1 MKNRGLLIGILFLSA
16 MVYAQEPVIPG
27 GDITPTVVIESLQ
40 YKLNEATHTAM
51 VANTNT
57 WVGELDIPEQVAY
70 NGETY
75 TVDRIE
81 WLAFDFCNTL
91 TKVRIPKTVVDIQHY
106 AGYDDCKNP
115 FRNCANLVSIEVD
128 EANPS
133 MCSIDGVLF
142 NKDKTRLYCYPAGA
156 KRENYS
162 VPDGVTWLGGDA
174 FAYNPYLLSVQMP
187 NSVTYMSFSTFS
199 NCKSLNSIRLSK
211 NIKYISAFTFEK
223 CDNLRFLDI
232 PESVSGFA
240 ESVFRWSPIKTIVI
254 RGTFPEGLRSDT
266 FYFMDDEVVIYVQP
280 SEIDKF
286 KKVFKGTVLSLKDWI
301 QDDYHPFLKEG
312 KTWNYQEYYHNLW
325 DDEQWTKDISYV
337 INGTTEID
345 GKTYYKMYRT
355 TEEGSNYFC
364 ALREEDRKVWQYTA
378 DGDHLLY
385 DFGMSVGDSYMPSY
399 EPLHYLLTAIKPMRF
414 HDNQLLNVL
423 YYDLLREEGPTNP
436 PCHIASAPIVEGV
449 GCEGGWNI
457 MELYAPIPSNGILQG
472 EDFLSCYEDGECI
485 FTADD
490 FNELKNPNPAN
501 NIAYRPFV
509 EEGKVWKV
517 GTVSGNPVQV
527 VDYYYF
533 DGDTI
538 IDGKTCK
545 QMMCQRFISPDY
557 PDDNN
562 LSQSPALRKVGAWY
576 EEDKKVYFY
585 DESKQAMRMMYDF
598 SLNTDDPVY
607 FIDGDYSIGPKQA
620 GGLEGF
626 KGVYRNIWIYRDV
639 HSTYWLEGVGGING
653 PTINAYDPIYS
664 DPVPQFLMSCAVG
677 DEVIYLNDD
686 YEDGATPEGAR
697 KHRFDFTH
705 TIKTQPKAPM
715 MRAAEQSLY
724 GEYNEQQLGIN
735 LNPLDN
741 AYLVRITDE
750 SGKVVYEKTVNTGII
765 VGLNIDISAYT
776 KGRYAVSVENSHEI
790 FTGEFEAQTT
800 GIEDYAETGNIKNE
814 SIYNLQGQRVSS
826 LQKGLMIV
834 NGKKVHVK

>member
-1 MKNRGLLIGILFLSA
+1 MKKQLFLFILMLLPMLASA
-16 MVYAQEPVIPG
+16 QTVSDVQNSGCLYGTRGEEPERQ
-27 GDITPTVVIESLQ
+27 PTIV
-40 YKLNEATHTAM
+40 
-51 VANTNT
+51 
-57 WVGELDIPEQVAY
+57 
-70 NGETY
+70 
-75 TVDRIE
+75 
-81 WLAFDFCNTL
+81 L
-91 TKVRIPKTVVDIQHY
+91 TKE
-106 AGYDDCKNP
+106 G
-115 FRNCANLVSIEVD
+115 
-128 EANPS
+128 
-133 MCSIDGVLF
+133 
-142 NKDKTRLYCYPAGA
+142 
-156 KRENYS
+156 S
-162 VPDGVTWLGGDA
+162 V
-174 FAYNPYLLSVQMP
+174 LSVQLL
-187 NSVTYMSFSTFS
+187 NYES
-199 NCKSLNSIRLSK
+199 NCCTEDFYAIA
-211 NIKYISAFTFEK
+211 NINDGSP
-223 CDNLRFLDI
+223 C
-232 PESVSGFA
+232 SVSVSVGPTV
-240 ESVFRWSPIKTIVI
+240 ESDCDCICPFNLSFTIRDLEPNIFYLDCWWYKGLVEL
-254 RGTFPEGLRSDT
+254 TEGQSYQATYDGSS
-266 FYFMDDEVVIYVQP
+266 Y
-280 SEIDKF
+280 S
-286 KKVFKGTVLSLKDWI
+286 
-301 QDDYHPFLKEG
+301 YHPFLKEG

-399 EPLHYLLTAIKPMRF
+399 EPLHFLLTAIKPMRF
-414 HDNQLLNVL
+414 HDDQLLNVL
-423 YYDLLREEGPTNP
+423 YYDLLMEEGPTDSLS
-436 PCHIASAPIVEGV
+436 HFASAPIVEGV

-457 MELYAPIPSNGILQG
+457 MELYASIPSNGILQG

-677 DEVIYLNDD
+677 DEVIYFNDD
-686 YEDGATPEGAR
+686 YEDGTTPEGAR

-800 GIEDYAETGNIKNE
+800 GIEDYAETRNIKNE

>member
-1 MKNRGLLIGILFLSA
+1 MKKQLFLFILMFLSMLASA
-16 MVYAQEPVIPG
+16 QTVSDVQNSGCLYGTRGEEPERQ
-27 GDITPTVVIESLQ
+27 PTIV
-40 YKLNEATHTAM
+40 
-51 VANTNT
+51 
-57 WVGELDIPEQVAY
+57 
-70 NGETY
+70 
-75 TVDRIE
+75 
-81 WLAFDFCNTL
+81 L
-91 TKVRIPKTVVDIQHY
+91 TKE
-106 AGYDDCKNP
+106 G
-115 FRNCANLVSIEVD
+115 
-128 EANPS
+128 
-133 MCSIDGVLF
+133 
-142 NKDKTRLYCYPAGA
+142 
-156 KRENYS
+156 S
-162 VPDGVTWLGGDA
+162 V
-174 FAYNPYLLSVQMP
+174 LSVQLL
-187 NSVTYMSFSTFS
+187 NYES
-199 NCKSLNSIRLSK
+199 NCCTEDFYAIA
-211 NIKYISAFTFEK
+211 NINDGSP
-223 CDNLRFLDI
+223 C
-232 PESVSGFA
+232 SVSV
-240 ESVFRWSPIKTIVI
+240 SVRPTVEYDCDCICPFNLSFTIRDLEPNIFYLDCWWYKGLVEL
-254 RGTFPEGLRSDT
+254 TEGQTYQATYDGSS
-266 FYFMDDEVVIYVQP
+266 Y
-280 SEIDKF
+280 S
-286 KKVFKGTVLSLKDWI
+286 
-301 QDDYHPFLKEG
+301 YHPFLKEG

-399 EPLHYLLTAIKPMRF
+399 EPLHFLLTAIKPMRF

-423 YYDLLREEGPTNP
+423 YYDLLREEGPTDP

-677 DEVIYLNDD
+677 DEVIYFNDD
-686 YEDGATPEGAR
+686 YEDGATPGGAR

-724 GEYNEQQLGIN
+724 GEYNEQQLGVN

-741 AYLVRITDE
+741 AYLVSITDE

>member
-106 AGYDDCKNP
+106 AGDDDCKNP

-286 KKVFKGTVLSLKDWI
+286 KKVFKGTVLSILERGKDVE
-301 QDDYHPFLKEG
+301 L
-312 KTWNYQEYYHNLW
+312 
-325 DDEQWTKDISYV
+325 S
-337 INGTTEID
+337 
-345 GKTYYKMYRT
+345 R
-355 TEEGSNYFC
+355 
-364 ALREEDRKVWQYTA
+364 
-378 DGDHLLY
+378 
-385 DFGMSVGDSYMPSY
+385 
-399 EPLHYLLTAIKPMRF
+399 
-414 HDNQLLNVL
+414 VL
-423 YYDLLREEGPTNP
+423 
-436 PCHIASAPIVEGV
+436 S
-449 GCEGGWNI
+449 
-457 MELYAPIPSNGILQG
+457 
-472 EDFLSCYEDGECI
+472 
-485 FTADD
+485 
-490 FNELKNPNPAN
+490 
-501 NIAYRPFV
+501 
-509 EEGKVWKV
+509 
-517 GTVSGNPVQV
+517 
-527 VDYYYF
+527 
-533 DGDTI
+533 
-538 IDGKTCK
+538 
-545 QMMCQRFISPDY
+545 
-557 PDDNN
+557 
-562 LSQSPALRKVGAWY
+562 
-576 EEDKKVYFY
+576 
-585 DESKQAMRMMYDF
+585 
-598 SLNTDDPVY
+598 
-607 FIDGDYSIGPKQA
+607 
-620 GGLEGF
+620 
-626 KGVYRNIWIYRDV
+626 
-639 HSTYWLEGVGGING
+639 
-653 PTINAYDPIYS
+653 
-664 DPVPQFLMSCAVG
+664 
-677 DEVIYLNDD
+677 
-686 YEDGATPEGAR
+686 
-697 KHRFDFTH
+697 
-705 TIKTQPKAPM
+705 
-715 MRAAEQSLY
+715 
-724 GEYNEQQLGIN
+724 
-735 LNPLDN
+735 
-741 AYLVRITDE
+741 
-750 SGKVVYEKTVNTGII
+750 
-765 VGLNIDISAYT
+765 
-776 KGRYAVSVENSHEI
+776 
-790 FTGEFEAQTT
+790 
-800 GIEDYAETGNIKNE
+800 
-814 SIYNLQGQRVSS
+814 
-826 LQKGLMIV
+826 
-834 NGKKVHVK
+834 

>member
-1 MKNRGLLIGILFLSA
+1 MKKQLFLFILMILPMLASA
-16 MVYAQEPVIPG
+16 QTVSDVQNSGCLYGTRGEEPERQ
-27 GDITPTVVIESLQ
+27 PTIV
-40 YKLNEATHTAM
+40 
-51 VANTNT
+51 
-57 WVGELDIPEQVAY
+57 
-70 NGETY
+70 
-75 TVDRIE
+75 
-81 WLAFDFCNTL
+81 L
-91 TKVRIPKTVVDIQHY
+91 TKEGNV
-106 AGYDDCKNP
+106 
-115 FRNCANLVSIEVD
+115 
-128 EANPS
+128 
-133 MCSIDGVLF
+133 
-142 NKDKTRLYCYPAGA
+142 
-156 KRENYS
+156 
-162 VPDGVTWLGGDA
+162 
-174 FAYNPYLLSVQMP
+174 LSVQLL
-187 NSVTYMSFSTFS
+187 NYES
-199 NCKSLNSIRLSK
+199 NCCTEDFYAIA
-211 NIKYISAFTFEK
+211 NINDGSP
-223 CDNLRFLDI
+223 C
-232 PESVSGFA
+232 SVSV
-240 ESVFRWSPIKTIVI
+240 SVRPTVEYDCDCICPFNLSFTIRDLEPNIFYLDCWWYKGLVEL
-254 RGTFPEGLRSDT
+254 TEGQTYQATYDGS
-266 FYFMDDEVVIYVQP
+266 
-280 SEIDKF
+280 SN
-286 KKVFKGTVLSLKDWI
+286 S
-301 QDDYHPFLKEG
+301 YHPFLKEG

-677 DEVIYLNDD
+677 DEVIYFNDD
-686 YEDGATPEGAR
+686 YEDGTTPEGAR

-800 GIEDYAETGNIKNE
+800 GIEDYAETGNIKNG
-814 SIYNLQGQRVSS
+814 SIYNLQGQRVSC

>member
-1 MKNRGLLIGILFLSA
+1 MKKQLFLFILMFLSMLASA
-16 MVYAQEPVIPG
+16 QTVSDVQNSGCLYGTRGEEPERQPMIV
-27 GDITPTVVIESLQ
+27 
-40 YKLNEATHTAM
+40 
-51 VANTNT
+51 
-57 WVGELDIPEQVAY
+57 
-70 NGETY
+70 
-75 TVDRIE
+75 
-81 WLAFDFCNTL
+81 L
-91 TKVRIPKTVVDIQHY
+91 TKEGNV
-106 AGYDDCKNP
+106 
-115 FRNCANLVSIEVD
+115 
-128 EANPS
+128 
-133 MCSIDGVLF
+133 
-142 NKDKTRLYCYPAGA
+142 
-156 KRENYS
+156 
-162 VPDGVTWLGGDA
+162 
-174 FAYNPYLLSVQMP
+174 LSVQLL
-187 NSVTYMSFSTFS
+187 NYES
-199 NCKSLNSIRLSK
+199 NCCTEDFYAIA
-211 NIKYISAFTFEK
+211 NINDGSP
-223 CDNLRFLDI
+223 C
-232 PESVSGFA
+232 SVSV
-240 ESVFRWSPIKTIVI
+240 SVRPTVEYDCDCICPFNLSFTIRDLEPNIFYLDCWWYKGLVEL
-254 RGTFPEGLRSDT
+254 TEGQTYQATYDGSS
-266 FYFMDDEVVIYVQP
+266 Y
-280 SEIDKF
+280 S
-286 KKVFKGTVLSLKDWI
+286 
-301 QDDYHPFLKEG
+301 YHPFLKEG

-562 LSQSPALRKVGAWY
+562 LSHSPALRKVGAWY

-677 DEVIYLNDD
+677 DEVIYFNDD
-686 YEDGATPEGAR
+686 YDDGTTPEGAR

-814 SIYNLQGQRVSS
+814 SIYNLQGQRVSR

>member
-1 MKNRGLLIGILFLSA
+1 MKKQFFLFILMILPMLASAQTVSDVQNSGCLYGTRGE
-16 MVYAQEPVIPG
+16 EPERQPMIV
-27 GDITPTVVIESLQ
+27 
-40 YKLNEATHTAM
+40 
-51 VANTNT
+51 
-57 WVGELDIPEQVAY
+57 
-70 NGETY
+70 
-75 TVDRIE
+75 
-81 WLAFDFCNTL
+81 L
-91 TKVRIPKTVVDIQHY
+91 TKEGNV
-106 AGYDDCKNP
+106 
-115 FRNCANLVSIEVD
+115 
-128 EANPS
+128 
-133 MCSIDGVLF
+133 
-142 NKDKTRLYCYPAGA
+142 
-156 KRENYS
+156 
-162 VPDGVTWLGGDA
+162 
-174 FAYNPYLLSVQMP
+174 LSVQLL
-187 NSVTYMSFSTFS
+187 NYES
-199 NCKSLNSIRLSK
+199 NCCTEDFYAIA
-211 NIKYISAFTFEK
+211 NINDGSP
-223 CDNLRFLDI
+223 C
-232 PESVSGFA
+232 SVSV
-240 ESVFRWSPIKTIVI
+240 SVRPTVEYDCDCICPFNLSFTIRDLEPNIFYLDCWWYKGLVEL
-254 RGTFPEGLRSDT
+254 TEGQTYQATYDGS
-266 FYFMDDEVVIYVQP
+266 
-280 SEIDKF
+280 SN
-286 KKVFKGTVLSLKDWI
+286 S
-301 QDDYHPFLKEG
+301 YHPFLKEG

-399 EPLHYLLTAIKPMRF
+399 EPLHFLLTAIKPMRF

-585 DESKQAMRMMYDF
+585 DEKRQSMRMMYDF
-598 SLNTDDPVY
+598 SLKTNDKVY
-607 FIDGDYSIGPKQA
+607 FIDGDYEIGPKQS
-620 GGLEGF
+620 GGLDGF

-677 DEVIYLNDD
+677 DEVIYFNDD
-686 YEDGATPEGAR
+686 YDDGTTPEGAR

-735 LNPLDN
+735 LNPLDD

-814 SIYNLQGQRVSS
+814 SIYNLQGQRVSR

>member
-1 MKNRGLLIGILFLSA
+1 MILPMLASAQTVSDVQNSGCLYGTRGE
-16 MVYAQEPVIPG
+16 EPERQ
-27 GDITPTVVIESLQ
+27 PTIV
-40 YKLNEATHTAM
+40 
-51 VANTNT
+51 
-57 WVGELDIPEQVAY
+57 
-70 NGETY
+70 
-75 TVDRIE
+75 
-81 WLAFDFCNTL
+81 L
-91 TKVRIPKTVVDIQHY
+91 TKE
-106 AGYDDCKNP
+106 G
-115 FRNCANLVSIEVD
+115 
-128 EANPS
+128 
-133 MCSIDGVLF
+133 
-142 NKDKTRLYCYPAGA
+142 
-156 KRENYS
+156 S
-162 VPDGVTWLGGDA
+162 V
-174 FAYNPYLLSVQMP
+174 LSVQLL
-187 NSVTYMSFSTFS
+187 NYES
-199 NCKSLNSIRLSK
+199 NCCTEDFYAIA
-211 NIKYISAFTFEK
+211 NINDGSP
-223 CDNLRFLDI
+223 C
-232 PESVSGFA
+232 SVSVSVGPTV
-240 ESVFRWSPIKTIVI
+240 ESDCDCICPFNLSFTIRDLEPNIFYLDCWWYKGLVEL
-254 RGTFPEGLRSDT
+254 TEGQSYQATYDGSS
-266 FYFMDDEVVIYVQP
+266 Y
-280 SEIDKF
+280 S
-286 KKVFKGTVLSLKDWI
+286 
-301 QDDYHPFLKEG
+301 YHPFLKEG

-399 EPLHYLLTAIKPMRF
+399 EPLHFLLTAIKPMRF
-414 HDNQLLNVL
+414 HDDQLLNVL
-423 YYDLLREEGPTNP
+423 YYDLLMEEGPTDSLS
-436 PCHIASAPIVEGV
+436 HFASAPIVEGV

-457 MELYAPIPSNGILQG
+457 MELYASIPSNGILQG

-677 DEVIYLNDD
+677 DEVIYFNDD
-686 YEDGATPEGAR
+686 YEDGTTPEGAR

-800 GIEDYAETGNIKNE
+800 GIEDYAETRNIKNE

>member
-1 MKNRGLLIGILFLSA
+1 MKKQLFFFILMLLPMLASA
-16 MVYAQEPVIPG
+16 QTVSDVQSSGCLDATQGEEPERQ
-27 GDITPTVVIESLQ
+27 PTIV
-40 YKLNEATHTAM
+40 
-51 VANTNT
+51 
-57 WVGELDIPEQVAY
+57 
-70 NGETY
+70 
-75 TVDRIE
+75 
-81 WLAFDFCNTL
+81 L
-91 TKVRIPKTVVDIQHY
+91 TKEGNV
-106 AGYDDCKNP
+106 
-115 FRNCANLVSIEVD
+115 
-128 EANPS
+128 
-133 MCSIDGVLF
+133 
-142 NKDKTRLYCYPAGA
+142 
-156 KRENYS
+156 
-162 VPDGVTWLGGDA
+162 
-174 FAYNPYLLSVQMP
+174 LSVQLL
-187 NSVTYMSFSTFS
+187 NYES
-199 NCKSLNSIRLSK
+199 NCCTEDFYAIA
-211 NIKYISAFTFEK
+211 NINDGSP
-223 CDNLRFLDI
+223 C
-232 PESVSGFA
+232 SVSV
-240 ESVFRWSPIKTIVI
+240 SVGPTVEYDCECICPFNLSFTIRDLEPSIFYLDCWWYKGLVEL
-254 RGTFPEGLRSDT
+254 TEGQSYQAT
-266 FYFMDDEVVIYVQP
+266 YNSSFY
-280 SEIDKF
+280 S
-286 KKVFKGTVLSLKDWI
+286 
-301 QDDYHPFLKEG
+301 YHPFLKEG

-399 EPLHYLLTAIKPMRF
+399 EPLHFLLTAIKPMRF
-414 HDNQLLNVL
+414 HDDQLLNVL
-423 YYDLLREEGPTNP
+423 YYDLLMEEGPTDP
-436 PCHIASAPIVEGV
+436 PSHFASAPIVEGV

-457 MELYAPIPSNGILQG
+457 MELYAAIPSNGILQG
-472 EDFLSCYEDGECI
+472 EVFLSCYEDGECI

-490 FNELKNPNPAN
+490 FNELINPNPAN

-545 QMMCQRFISPDY
+545 QMMCQRSISPDY

-620 GGLEGF
+620 GGLKGF

-677 DEVIYLNDD
+677 DEVIYFNDD
-686 YEDGATPEGAR
+686 YEDWTNHGGAR

-826 LQKGLMIV
+826 LQKGLIIV

>member
-1 MKNRGLLIGILFLSA
+1 MKKQLFLFILMILPMLASA
-16 MVYAQEPVIPG
+16 QTVSDVQSSGCLYGTRGEEPERQPMIV
-27 GDITPTVVIESLQ
+27 
-40 YKLNEATHTAM
+40 
-51 VANTNT
+51 
-57 WVGELDIPEQVAY
+57 
-70 NGETY
+70 
-75 TVDRIE
+75 
-81 WLAFDFCNTL
+81 L
-91 TKVRIPKTVVDIQHY
+91 TKEGNV
-106 AGYDDCKNP
+106 
-115 FRNCANLVSIEVD
+115 
-128 EANPS
+128 
-133 MCSIDGVLF
+133 
-142 NKDKTRLYCYPAGA
+142 
-156 KRENYS
+156 
-162 VPDGVTWLGGDA
+162 
-174 FAYNPYLLSVQMP
+174 LSVQLL
-187 NSVTYMSFSTFS
+187 NYES
-199 NCKSLNSIRLSK
+199 NCCTEDFYAIA
-211 NIKYISAFTFEK
+211 NINDGSP
-223 CDNLRFLDI
+223 C
-232 PESVSGFA
+232 SVSV
-240 ESVFRWSPIKTIVI
+240 SVRPTVEYDCDCICPFNLSFTIRDLEPNIFYLDCWWYKGLVEL
-254 RGTFPEGLRSDT
+254 TEGQTYQATYDGS
-266 FYFMDDEVVIYVQP
+266 
-280 SEIDKF
+280 SN
-286 KKVFKGTVLSLKDWI
+286 S
-301 QDDYHPFLKEG
+301 YHPFLKEG

-399 EPLHYLLTAIKPMRF
+399 EPLHFLLTAIKPMRF

-423 YYDLLREEGPTNP
+423 YYDLLREEGPTDP

-490 FNELKNPNPAN
+490 FNELINPNPAN

-545 QMMCQRFISPDY
+545 QMMRQRFISPDY

-677 DEVIYLNDD
+677 DEVIYFNDD
-686 YEDGATPEGAR
+686 YEDGTTPEGAR

>member
-1 MKNRGLLIGILFLSA
+1 MKKQLFLFILMILPMLASA
-16 MVYAQEPVIPG
+16 QTVSDVQNSGCLYGTRGEEPERQ
-27 GDITPTVVIESLQ
+27 PTIV
-40 YKLNEATHTAM
+40 
-51 VANTNT
+51 
-57 WVGELDIPEQVAY
+57 
-70 NGETY
+70 
-75 TVDRIE
+75 
-81 WLAFDFCNTL
+81 L
-91 TKVRIPKTVVDIQHY
+91 TKE
-106 AGYDDCKNP
+106 G
-115 FRNCANLVSIEVD
+115 
-128 EANPS
+128 
-133 MCSIDGVLF
+133 
-142 NKDKTRLYCYPAGA
+142 
-156 KRENYS
+156 S
-162 VPDGVTWLGGDA
+162 V
-174 FAYNPYLLSVQMP
+174 LSVQLL
-187 NSVTYMSFSTFS
+187 NYES
-199 NCKSLNSIRLSK
+199 NCCTEDFYAIA
-211 NIKYISAFTFEK
+211 NINDGSP
-223 CDNLRFLDI
+223 C
-232 PESVSGFA
+232 SVSV
-240 ESVFRWSPIKTIVI
+240 SVRPTVEYDCDCICPFNLSFTIRDLEPNIFYLDCWWYKGLVEL
-254 RGTFPEGLRSDT
+254 TEGQTYQATYDGSS
-266 FYFMDDEVVIYVQP
+266 Y
-280 SEIDKF
+280 S
-286 KKVFKGTVLSLKDWI
+286 
-301 QDDYHPFLKEG
+301 YHPFLKEG

-677 DEVIYLNDD
+677 DEVIYFNDD
-686 YEDGATPEGAR
+686 YEDGTNLGGAR

-814 SIYNLQGQRVSS
+814 SIYNLQGQRVSC

>member
-1 MKNRGLLIGILFLSA
+1 MKKQLFFFILMLLPMLASAQTVSDVQNSGCLYGTRGE
-16 MVYAQEPVIPG
+16 EPERQ
-27 GDITPTVVIESLQ
+27 PTIV
-40 YKLNEATHTAM
+40 
-51 VANTNT
+51 
-57 WVGELDIPEQVAY
+57 
-70 NGETY
+70 
-75 TVDRIE
+75 
-81 WLAFDFCNTL
+81 L
-91 TKVRIPKTVVDIQHY
+91 TKE
-106 AGYDDCKNP
+106 G
-115 FRNCANLVSIEVD
+115 
-128 EANPS
+128 
-133 MCSIDGVLF
+133 
-142 NKDKTRLYCYPAGA
+142 
-156 KRENYS
+156 S
-162 VPDGVTWLGGDA
+162 V
-174 FAYNPYLLSVQMP
+174 LSVQLL
-187 NSVTYMSFSTFS
+187 NYES
-199 NCKSLNSIRLSK
+199 NCCTEDFYAIA
-211 NIKYISAFTFEK
+211 NINDGSPY
-223 CDNLRFLDI
+223 
-232 PESVSGFA
+232 SVSV
-240 ESVFRWSPIKTIVI
+240 SVRPTVEYDCDCICPFNLSFTIRDLEPNIFYLDCWWYKGLVEL
-254 RGTFPEGLRSDT
+254 TEGQTYQATYDGSS
-266 FYFMDDEVVIYVQP
+266 Y
-280 SEIDKF
+280 S
-286 KKVFKGTVLSLKDWI
+286 
-301 QDDYHPFLKEG
+301 YHPFLKEG

-399 EPLHYLLTAIKPMRF
+399 EPLHFLLTAIKPMRF

-677 DEVIYLNDD
+677 DEVIYFNDD
-686 YEDGATPEGAR
+686 YEDGTTPEGAR

-814 SIYNLQGQRVSS
+814 SIYNLQGQRVSR

>member
-1 MKNRGLLIGILFLSA
+1 MKKQLFFFILMLLPMLASAQTVSDVQNSGCLYGTRGE
-16 MVYAQEPVIPG
+16 EPERQ
-27 GDITPTVVIESLQ
+27 PTIV
-40 YKLNEATHTAM
+40 
-51 VANTNT
+51 
-57 WVGELDIPEQVAY
+57 
-70 NGETY
+70 
-75 TVDRIE
+75 
-81 WLAFDFCNTL
+81 L
-91 TKVRIPKTVVDIQHY
+91 TKE
-106 AGYDDCKNP
+106 G
-115 FRNCANLVSIEVD
+115 
-128 EANPS
+128 
-133 MCSIDGVLF
+133 
-142 NKDKTRLYCYPAGA
+142 
-156 KRENYS
+156 S
-162 VPDGVTWLGGDA
+162 V
-174 FAYNPYLLSVQMP
+174 LSVQLL
-187 NSVTYMSFSTFS
+187 NYES
-199 NCKSLNSIRLSK
+199 NCCTEDFYAIA
-211 NIKYISAFTFEK
+211 NINDGSPY
-223 CDNLRFLDI
+223 
-232 PESVSGFA
+232 SVSV
-240 ESVFRWSPIKTIVI
+240 SVRPTVEYDCDCICPFNLSFTIRDLEPNIFYLDCWWYKGLVEL
-254 RGTFPEGLRSDT
+254 TEGQTYQATYDGSS
-266 FYFMDDEVVIYVQP
+266 Y
-280 SEIDKF
+280 S
-286 KKVFKGTVLSLKDWI
+286 
-301 QDDYHPFLKEG
+301 YHPFLKEG

-399 EPLHYLLTAIKPMRF
+399 EPLHFLLTAIKPMRF

-677 DEVIYLNDD
+677 DEVIYFNDD

-715 MRAAEQSLY
+715 RRAAELSLY
-724 GEYNEQQLGIN
+724 GEYNEQQLGVN

-741 AYLVRITDE
+741 ANLVSITNE

-814 SIYNLQGQRVSS
+814 SIYNIQGQRVSC

>member
-1 MKNRGLLIGILFLSA
+1 MKKQLFLFILMLLPMLASA
-16 MVYAQEPVIPG
+16 QTVSDVQNSGCLYGTRGEEPERQ
-27 GDITPTVVIESLQ
+27 PTIV
-40 YKLNEATHTAM
+40 
-51 VANTNT
+51 
-57 WVGELDIPEQVAY
+57 
-70 NGETY
+70 
-75 TVDRIE
+75 
-81 WLAFDFCNTL
+81 L
-91 TKVRIPKTVVDIQHY
+91 TKE
-106 AGYDDCKNP
+106 G
-115 FRNCANLVSIEVD
+115 
-128 EANPS
+128 
-133 MCSIDGVLF
+133 
-142 NKDKTRLYCYPAGA
+142 
-156 KRENYS
+156 S
-162 VPDGVTWLGGDA
+162 V
-174 FAYNPYLLSVQMP
+174 LSVQLL
-187 NSVTYMSFSTFS
+187 NYES
-199 NCKSLNSIRLSK
+199 NCCTEDFYAIA
-211 NIKYISAFTFEK
+211 NINDGSP
-223 CDNLRFLDI
+223 C
-232 PESVSGFA
+232 SVSVSVGPTV
-240 ESVFRWSPIKTIVI
+240 ESDCDCICPFNLSFTIRDLEPNIFYLDCWWYKGLVEL
-254 RGTFPEGLRSDT
+254 TEGQSYQATYDGSS
-266 FYFMDDEVVIYVQP
+266 Y
-280 SEIDKF
+280 S
-286 KKVFKGTVLSLKDWI
+286 
-301 QDDYHPFLKEG
+301 YHPFLKEG

-399 EPLHYLLTAIKPMRF
+399 EPLHFLLTAIKPMRF
-414 HDNQLLNVL
+414 HDDQLLNVL
-423 YYDLLREEGPTNP
+423 YYDLLMEEGPTDSLS
-436 PCHIASAPIVEGV
+436 HFASAPIVEGV

-677 DEVIYLNDD
+677 DEVIYFNDD
-686 YEDGATPEGAR
+686 YEDGTTPEGAR

-800 GIEDYAETGNIKNE
+800 GIEDYAETRNIKNE

>member
-1 MKNRGLLIGILFLSA
+1 MKKQLFLFILMLLPMLASA
-16 MVYAQEPVIPG
+16 QTVSDVQNSGCLYGTRGEEPERQ
-27 GDITPTVVIESLQ
+27 PTIV
-40 YKLNEATHTAM
+40 
-51 VANTNT
+51 
-57 WVGELDIPEQVAY
+57 
-70 NGETY
+70 
-75 TVDRIE
+75 
-81 WLAFDFCNTL
+81 L
-91 TKVRIPKTVVDIQHY
+91 TKEGNV
-106 AGYDDCKNP
+106 
-115 FRNCANLVSIEVD
+115 
-128 EANPS
+128 
-133 MCSIDGVLF
+133 
-142 NKDKTRLYCYPAGA
+142 
-156 KRENYS
+156 
-162 VPDGVTWLGGDA
+162 
-174 FAYNPYLLSVQMP
+174 LSVQLL
-187 NSVTYMSFSTFS
+187 NYES
-199 NCKSLNSIRLSK
+199 NCCTEDFYAIA
-211 NIKYISAFTFEK
+211 NINDGSP
-223 CDNLRFLDI
+223 C
-232 PESVSGFA
+232 SVSV
-240 ESVFRWSPIKTIVI
+240 SVRPTVEYDCDCICPFNLSFTIRDLEPNIFYLDCWWYKGLVEL
-254 RGTFPEGLRSDT
+254 TEGQTYQATYDGSS
-266 FYFMDDEVVIYVQP
+266 Y
-280 SEIDKF
+280 S
-286 KKVFKGTVLSLKDWI
+286 
-301 QDDYHPFLKEG
+301 YHPFLKEG

-677 DEVIYLNDD
+677 DEVIYFNDD
-686 YEDGATPEGAR
+686 YEDGTTPEGAR

-765 VGLNIDISAYT
+765 VGLTIDISAYT

>member
-1 MKNRGLLIGILFLSA
+1 MKKQLFLFILMILPMLASA
-16 MVYAQEPVIPG
+16 QTVSDVQSSGCLYETRGEEPERQPMIV
-27 GDITPTVVIESLQ
+27 
-40 YKLNEATHTAM
+40 
-51 VANTNT
+51 
-57 WVGELDIPEQVAY
+57 
-70 NGETY
+70 
-75 TVDRIE
+75 
-81 WLAFDFCNTL
+81 L
-91 TKVRIPKTVVDIQHY
+91 TKEGNV
-106 AGYDDCKNP
+106 
-115 FRNCANLVSIEVD
+115 
-128 EANPS
+128 
-133 MCSIDGVLF
+133 
-142 NKDKTRLYCYPAGA
+142 
-156 KRENYS
+156 
-162 VPDGVTWLGGDA
+162 
-174 FAYNPYLLSVQMP
+174 LSVQLL
-187 NSVTYMSFSTFS
+187 NYES
-199 NCKSLNSIRLSK
+199 NCCTEDFYAIA
-211 NIKYISAFTFEK
+211 NINDGSP
-223 CDNLRFLDI
+223 C
-232 PESVSGFA
+232 SVSV
-240 ESVFRWSPIKTIVI
+240 SVRPTVEYDCDCICPFNLSFTIRDLEPNIFYLDCWWYKGLVEL
-254 RGTFPEGLRSDT
+254 TEGQTYQATYDGSS
-266 FYFMDDEVVIYVQP
+266 Y
-280 SEIDKF
+280 S
-286 KKVFKGTVLSLKDWI
+286 
-301 QDDYHPFLKEG
+301 YHPFLKEG

-399 EPLHYLLTAIKPMRF
+399 EPLHFLLTAIKPMRF
-414 HDNQLLNVL
+414 HEDQLLNVL

-490 FNELKNPNPAN
+490 FNELINPNPAN

-557 PDDNN
+557 PDYNN

-677 DEVIYLNDD
+677 DEVIYFNDD
-686 YEDGATPEGAR
+686 YEDGTNFGGAR

-750 SGKVVYEKTVNTGII
+750 SGKVVYEKAVNTGNI

>member
-1 MKNRGLLIGILFLSA
+1 MKKQLFFFILMLLPMLASAQTVSDVQNSGCLYGTRGE
-16 MVYAQEPVIPG
+16 EPERQ
-27 GDITPTVVIESLQ
+27 PTIV
-40 YKLNEATHTAM
+40 
-51 VANTNT
+51 
-57 WVGELDIPEQVAY
+57 
-70 NGETY
+70 
-75 TVDRIE
+75 
-81 WLAFDFCNTL
+81 L
-91 TKVRIPKTVVDIQHY
+91 TKE
-106 AGYDDCKNP
+106 G
-115 FRNCANLVSIEVD
+115 
-128 EANPS
+128 
-133 MCSIDGVLF
+133 
-142 NKDKTRLYCYPAGA
+142 
-156 KRENYS
+156 S
-162 VPDGVTWLGGDA
+162 V
-174 FAYNPYLLSVQMP
+174 LSVQLL
-187 NSVTYMSFSTFS
+187 NYES
-199 NCKSLNSIRLSK
+199 NCCTEDFYAIA
-211 NIKYISAFTFEK
+211 NINDGSPY
-223 CDNLRFLDI
+223 
-232 PESVSGFA
+232 SVSV
-240 ESVFRWSPIKTIVI
+240 SVRPTVEYDCDCICPFNLSFTIRDLEPNIFYLDCWWYKGLVEL
-254 RGTFPEGLRSDT
+254 TEGQTYQATYDGSS
-266 FYFMDDEVVIYVQP
+266 Y
-280 SEIDKF
+280 S
-286 KKVFKGTVLSLKDWI
+286 
-301 QDDYHPFLKEG
+301 YHPFLKEG

-399 EPLHYLLTAIKPMRF
+399 EPLHFLLTAIKPMRF

-533 DGDTI
+533 DGDTS

-677 DEVIYLNDD
+677 DEVIYFNDD

-715 MRAAEQSLY
+715 RRAAELSLY
-724 GEYNEQQLGIN
+724 GEYNEQQLGVN

-741 AYLVRITDE
+741 AYLVSITNE

-814 SIYNLQGQRVSS
+814 SIYNLQGQRVSC

>member
-1 MKNRGLLIGILFLSA
+1 MKKQLFLFILMILPMLASA
-16 MVYAQEPVIPG
+16 QTVSDVQNSGCLYGTRGEEPERQ
-27 GDITPTVVIESLQ
+27 PTIV
-40 YKLNEATHTAM
+40 
-51 VANTNT
+51 
-57 WVGELDIPEQVAY
+57 
-70 NGETY
+70 
-75 TVDRIE
+75 
-81 WLAFDFCNTL
+81 L
-91 TKVRIPKTVVDIQHY
+91 TKEGNV
-106 AGYDDCKNP
+106 
-115 FRNCANLVSIEVD
+115 
-128 EANPS
+128 
-133 MCSIDGVLF
+133 
-142 NKDKTRLYCYPAGA
+142 
-156 KRENYS
+156 
-162 VPDGVTWLGGDA
+162 
-174 FAYNPYLLSVQMP
+174 LSVQLL
-187 NSVTYMSFSTFS
+187 NYES
-199 NCKSLNSIRLSK
+199 NCCTEDFYAIA
-211 NIKYISAFTFEK
+211 NINDGSP
-223 CDNLRFLDI
+223 C
-232 PESVSGFA
+232 SVSVSVRPTV
-240 ESVFRWSPIKTIVI
+240 ESDCDCICPFNLSFTIRDLEPNIFYLDCWWYKGLVEL
-254 RGTFPEGLRSDT
+254 TEGQTYQATYDGSS
-266 FYFMDDEVVIYVQP
+266 Y
-280 SEIDKF
+280 S
-286 KKVFKGTVLSLKDWI
+286 
-301 QDDYHPFLKEG
+301 YHPFLKEG

-399 EPLHYLLTAIKPMRF
+399 EPLHFLLTAIKPMRF

-423 YYDLLREEGPTNP
+423 YYDLLREEGSTDP

-620 GGLEGF
+620 GGLDGF

-677 DEVIYLNDD
+677 DEVIYFNDD
-686 YEDGATPEGAR
+686 YEDGATPGGAR

-750 SGKVVYEKTVNTGII
+750 SGKVVYEKTVNTGNI

-814 SIYNLQGQRVSS
+814 SIYNLQGQRVSR

>member
-1 MKNRGLLIGILFLSA
+1 M
-16 MVYAQEPVIPG
+16 
-27 GDITPTVVIESLQ
+27 
-40 YKLNEATHTAM
+40 
-51 VANTNT
+51 
-57 WVGELDIPEQVAY
+57 
-70 NGETY
+70 
-75 TVDRIE
+75 
-81 WLAFDFCNTL
+81 
-91 TKVRIPKTVVDIQHY
+91 
-106 AGYDDCKNP
+106 
-115 FRNCANLVSIEVD
+115 
-128 EANPS
+128 
-133 MCSIDGVLF
+133 
-142 NKDKTRLYCYPAGA
+142 
-156 KRENYS
+156 
-162 VPDGVTWLGGDA
+162 
-174 FAYNPYLLSVQMP
+174 
-187 NSVTYMSFSTFS
+187 
-199 NCKSLNSIRLSK
+199 
-211 NIKYISAFTFEK
+211 
-223 CDNLRFLDI
+223 
-232 PESVSGFA
+232 
-240 ESVFRWSPIKTIVI
+240 
-254 RGTFPEGLRSDT
+254 
-266 FYFMDDEVVIYVQP
+266 
-280 SEIDKF
+280 
-286 KKVFKGTVLSLKDWI
+286 
-301 QDDYHPFLKEG
+301 
-312 KTWNYQEYYHNLW
+312 
-325 DDEQWTKDISYV
+325 
-337 INGTTEID
+337 
-345 GKTYYKMYRT
+345 
-355 TEEGSNYFC
+355 
-364 ALREEDRKVWQYTA
+364 
-378 DGDHLLY
+378 
-385 DFGMSVGDSYMPSY
+385 
-399 EPLHYLLTAIKPMRF
+399 
-414 HDNQLLNVL
+414 
-423 YYDLLREEGPTNP
+423 
-436 PCHIASAPIVEGV
+436 
-449 GCEGGWNI
+449 
-457 MELYAPIPSNGILQG
+457 
-472 EDFLSCYEDGECI
+472 SCYEDGECI

-562 LSQSPALRKVGAWY
+562 LSHSPALRKVGAWY

-677 DEVIYLNDD
+677 DEVIYFNDD
-686 YEDGATPEGAR
+686 YDDGTTPEGAR

-814 SIYNLQGQRVSS
+814 SIYNLQGQRVSR

>member
-1 MKNRGLLIGILFLSA
+1 MKKQLFLFILMILPMLASA
-16 MVYAQEPVIPG
+16 QTVSDVQNSGCLYGTRGEEPERQ
-27 GDITPTVVIESLQ
+27 PTIV
-40 YKLNEATHTAM
+40 
-51 VANTNT
+51 
-57 WVGELDIPEQVAY
+57 
-70 NGETY
+70 
-75 TVDRIE
+75 
-81 WLAFDFCNTL
+81 L
-91 TKVRIPKTVVDIQHY
+91 TKE
-106 AGYDDCKNP
+106 G
-115 FRNCANLVSIEVD
+115 
-128 EANPS
+128 
-133 MCSIDGVLF
+133 
-142 NKDKTRLYCYPAGA
+142 
-156 KRENYS
+156 S
-162 VPDGVTWLGGDA
+162 V
-174 FAYNPYLLSVQMP
+174 LSVQLL
-187 NSVTYMSFSTFS
+187 NYES
-199 NCKSLNSIRLSK
+199 NCCTEDFYAIA
-211 NIKYISAFTFEK
+211 NINDGSP
-223 CDNLRFLDI
+223 C
-232 PESVSGFA
+232 SVSVSVGPTV
-240 ESVFRWSPIKTIVI
+240 ESDCDCICPFNLSFTIRDLEPNIFYLDCWWYKGLVEL
-254 RGTFPEGLRSDT
+254 TEGQSYQATYDGSS
-266 FYFMDDEVVIYVQP
+266 Y
-280 SEIDKF
+280 S
-286 KKVFKGTVLSLKDWI
+286 
-301 QDDYHPFLKEG
+301 YHPFLKEG

-399 EPLHYLLTAIKPMRF
+399 EPLHFLLTAIKPMRF
-414 HDNQLLNVL
+414 HDDQLLNVL
-423 YYDLLREEGPTNP
+423 YYDLLMEEGPTDSLS
-436 PCHIASAPIVEGV
+436 HFASAPIVEGV

-457 MELYAPIPSNGILQG
+457 MELYASIPSNGILQG

-677 DEVIYLNDD
+677 DEVIYFNDD
-686 YEDGATPEGAR
+686 YEDGTTPEGAR

-800 GIEDYAETGNIKNE
+800 GIEDYAETRNIKNE

>member
-1 MKNRGLLIGILFLSA
+1 MKKQLFLFILMILPMLASA
-16 MVYAQEPVIPG
+16 QTVSDVQNSGCLYGTRGEEPERQPMIV
-27 GDITPTVVIESLQ
+27 
-40 YKLNEATHTAM
+40 
-51 VANTNT
+51 
-57 WVGELDIPEQVAY
+57 
-70 NGETY
+70 
-75 TVDRIE
+75 
-81 WLAFDFCNTL
+81 L
-91 TKVRIPKTVVDIQHY
+91 TKEGNV
-106 AGYDDCKNP
+106 
-115 FRNCANLVSIEVD
+115 
-128 EANPS
+128 
-133 MCSIDGVLF
+133 
-142 NKDKTRLYCYPAGA
+142 
-156 KRENYS
+156 
-162 VPDGVTWLGGDA
+162 
-174 FAYNPYLLSVQMP
+174 LSVQLL
-187 NSVTYMSFSTFS
+187 NYES
-199 NCKSLNSIRLSK
+199 NCCTEDFYAIA
-211 NIKYISAFTFEK
+211 NINDGSP
-223 CDNLRFLDI
+223 C
-232 PESVSGFA
+232 SVSV
-240 ESVFRWSPIKTIVI
+240 SVRPTVEYDCDCICPFNLSFTIRDLEPNIFYLDCWWYKGLVEL
-254 RGTFPEGLRSDT
+254 TEGQSYQAT
-266 FYFMDDEVVIYVQP
+266 YNSSFY
-280 SEIDKF
+280 S
-286 KKVFKGTVLSLKDWI
+286 
-301 QDDYHPFLKEG
+301 YHPFLKEG

-545 QMMCQRFISPDY
+545 QMMCQRSISPDY

-677 DEVIYLNDD
+677 DEVIYFNDD
-686 YEDGATPEGAR
+686 YDDGTTPEGAR

-814 SIYNLQGQRVSS
+814 SIYNLQGQRVSR

>member
-1 MKNRGLLIGILFLSA
+1 MKKQLFLFILMLLPLLASA
-16 MVYAQEPVIPG
+16 QTVSDVQNSGCLYGTRGEEPERQ
-27 GDITPTVVIESLQ
+27 PTIV
-40 YKLNEATHTAM
+40 
-51 VANTNT
+51 
-57 WVGELDIPEQVAY
+57 
-70 NGETY
+70 
-75 TVDRIE
+75 
-81 WLAFDFCNTL
+81 L
-91 TKVRIPKTVVDIQHY
+91 TKEGNV
-106 AGYDDCKNP
+106 
-115 FRNCANLVSIEVD
+115 
-128 EANPS
+128 
-133 MCSIDGVLF
+133 
-142 NKDKTRLYCYPAGA
+142 
-156 KRENYS
+156 
-162 VPDGVTWLGGDA
+162 
-174 FAYNPYLLSVQMP
+174 LSVQLL
-187 NSVTYMSFSTFS
+187 NYES
-199 NCKSLNSIRLSK
+199 NCCTEDFYAIA
-211 NIKYISAFTFEK
+211 NINDGSP
-223 CDNLRFLDI
+223 C
-232 PESVSGFA
+232 SVSV
-240 ESVFRWSPIKTIVI
+240 SVRPTVEYDCNCICPFNLSFTIRDLEPNIFYLDCWWYKGLVEL
-254 RGTFPEGLRSDT
+254 TEGQTYQATYDGSS
-266 FYFMDDEVVIYVQP
+266 Y
-280 SEIDKF
+280 S
-286 KKVFKGTVLSLKDWI
+286 
-301 QDDYHPFLKEG
+301 YHPFLKEG

-399 EPLHYLLTAIKPMRF
+399 EPLHFLLTAIKPMRF

-545 QMMCQRFISPDY
+545 QMMRQRFISPDY

-677 DEVIYLNDD
+677 DEVIYFNDD
-686 YEDGATPEGAR
+686 YEDGTNHGGAR

-715 MRAAEQSLY
+715 RRAAEQSLY

-814 SIYNLQGQRVSS
+814 SIYNLQGQRVSR

>member
-1 MKNRGLLIGILFLSA
+1 MKKQLFFFILMLLPMLASAQTVSDVQNSGCLYGTRGE
-16 MVYAQEPVIPG
+16 EPERQ
-27 GDITPTVVIESLQ
+27 PTIV
-40 YKLNEATHTAM
+40 
-51 VANTNT
+51 
-57 WVGELDIPEQVAY
+57 
-70 NGETY
+70 
-75 TVDRIE
+75 
-81 WLAFDFCNTL
+81 L
-91 TKVRIPKTVVDIQHY
+91 TKE
-106 AGYDDCKNP
+106 G
-115 FRNCANLVSIEVD
+115 
-128 EANPS
+128 
-133 MCSIDGVLF
+133 
-142 NKDKTRLYCYPAGA
+142 
-156 KRENYS
+156 S
-162 VPDGVTWLGGDA
+162 V
-174 FAYNPYLLSVQMP
+174 LSVQLL
-187 NSVTYMSFSTFS
+187 NYES
-199 NCKSLNSIRLSK
+199 NCCTEDFYAIS
-211 NIKYISAFTFEK
+211 NINDGSP
-223 CDNLRFLDI
+223 C
-232 PESVSGFA
+232 SVSVSVRPTV
-240 ESVFRWSPIKTIVI
+240 ESDCDCICPFNLSFTIRDLEPNIFYLDCWWYKGLVEL
-254 RGTFPEGLRSDT
+254 TEGQTYQATYDGSS
-266 FYFMDDEVVIYVQP
+266 Y
-280 SEIDKF
+280 S
-286 KKVFKGTVLSLKDWI
+286 
-301 QDDYHPFLKEG
+301 YHPFLKEG

-399 EPLHYLLTAIKPMRF
+399 EPLHFLLTAIKPMRF

-533 DGDTI
+533 DGDTS

-677 DEVIYLNDD
+677 DEVIYFNDD

-715 MRAAEQSLY
+715 RRAAELSLY
-724 GEYNEQQLGIN
+724 GEYNEQQLGVN

-741 AYLVRITDE
+741 AYLVSITNE

-814 SIYNLQGQRVSS
+814 SIYNLQGQRVSC

>member
-1 MKNRGLLIGILFLSA
+1 MKKQLFFFILMLLPMLASA
-16 MVYAQEPVIPG
+16 QTVSDVQNSGCLDATQGEEPERQPMIV
-27 GDITPTVVIESLQ
+27 
-40 YKLNEATHTAM
+40 
-51 VANTNT
+51 
-57 WVGELDIPEQVAY
+57 
-70 NGETY
+70 
-75 TVDRIE
+75 
-81 WLAFDFCNTL
+81 L
-91 TKVRIPKTVVDIQHY
+91 TKE
-106 AGYDDCKNP
+106 G
-115 FRNCANLVSIEVD
+115 
-128 EANPS
+128 
-133 MCSIDGVLF
+133 
-142 NKDKTRLYCYPAGA
+142 
-156 KRENYS
+156 S
-162 VPDGVTWLGGDA
+162 V
-174 FAYNPYLLSVQMP
+174 LSVQLL
-187 NSVTYMSFSTFS
+187 NYES
-199 NCKSLNSIRLSK
+199 NCCTEDFYAIA
-211 NIKYISAFTFEK
+211 NINDGSP
-223 CDNLRFLDI
+223 C
-232 PESVSGFA
+232 SVSVSVRPTV
-240 ESVFRWSPIKTIVI
+240 ESDCDCICPFNLSFTIRDLEPNIFYLDCWWYKGLVEL
-254 RGTFPEGLRSDT
+254 TEGQTYQATYDGSS
-266 FYFMDDEVVIYVQP
+266 Y
-280 SEIDKF
+280 S
-286 KKVFKGTVLSLKDWI
+286 
-301 QDDYHPFLKEG
+301 YHPFLKEG

-538 IDGKTCK
+538 IDGKTFK

-607 FIDGDYSIGPKQA
+607 FIDGNYSIGPKQA

-677 DEVIYLNDD
+677 DEVIYFNDD
-686 YEDGATPEGAR
+686 YEDGTNHEGAR

>member
-1 MKNRGLLIGILFLSA
+1 MKKQLFLFILMILPMLASA
-16 MVYAQEPVIPG
+16 QTVSDVQNSGCLYGTRGEEPERQPMIV
-27 GDITPTVVIESLQ
+27 
-40 YKLNEATHTAM
+40 
-51 VANTNT
+51 
-57 WVGELDIPEQVAY
+57 
-70 NGETY
+70 
-75 TVDRIE
+75 
-81 WLAFDFCNTL
+81 L
-91 TKVRIPKTVVDIQHY
+91 TKEGNV
-106 AGYDDCKNP
+106 
-115 FRNCANLVSIEVD
+115 
-128 EANPS
+128 
-133 MCSIDGVLF
+133 
-142 NKDKTRLYCYPAGA
+142 
-156 KRENYS
+156 
-162 VPDGVTWLGGDA
+162 
-174 FAYNPYLLSVQMP
+174 LSVQLL
-187 NSVTYMSFSTFS
+187 NYES
-199 NCKSLNSIRLSK
+199 NCCTEDFYAIA
-211 NIKYISAFTFEK
+211 NINDGSP
-223 CDNLRFLDI
+223 C
-232 PESVSGFA
+232 SVSV
-240 ESVFRWSPIKTIVI
+240 SVRPTVEYDCDCICPFNLSFTIRDLEPNIFYLDCWWYKGLVEL
-254 RGTFPEGLRSDT
+254 TEGQTYQATYDGSS
-266 FYFMDDEVVIYVQP
+266 Y
-280 SEIDKF
+280 S
-286 KKVFKGTVLSLKDWI
+286 
-301 QDDYHPFLKEG
+301 YHPFLKEG

-545 QMMCQRFISPDY
+545 QMMCQRSISPDY

-677 DEVIYLNDD
+677 DEVIYFNDD
-686 YEDGATPEGAR
+686 YDDGTTPEGAR

-814 SIYNLQGQRVSS
+814 SIYNLQGQRVSR